1 MLKNIHVFI
10 GVLSLIQGCS
20 LINPKNDQYDSYE
33 CQGNFKTMFLTLP
46 TNFKI
51 KDDYLTLKYTGDL
64 EIIEGLEEKYKFNL
78 LHANGVQVERI
89 NSNEISFKAIGVDG
103 TLLLKECELHLPVET
118 QLSEKF
124 FEILPTLSIIFNN
137 MWWF

>member
-1 MLKNIHVFI
+1 MLKKIHILISF
-10 GVLSLIQGCS
+10 LFLIQGCS
-20 LINPKNDQYDSYE
+20 LINSKNKQFKSYE

-51 KDDYLTLKYTGDL
+51 KDDYLNIKYTGDL
-64 EIIEGLEEKYKFNL
+64 EILAGLEEKYKFNL
-78 LHANGVQVERI
+78 LHSNGVQIKRV

-103 TLLLKECELHLPVET
+103 TLLLNECELHFPIET
-118 QLSEKF
+118 QLSQKL

-137 MWWF
+137 I

>member
-1 MLKNIHVFI
+1 MRKKFNILISF
-10 GVLSLIQGCS
+10 LFLIQGCS
-20 LINPKNDQYDSYE
+20 AINQKNNQYKSFE

-51 KDDYLTLKYTGDL
+51 KDDYLNIQYTGDL
-64 EIIEGLEEKYKFNL
+64 ELLKGLEEKYKFNL
-78 LHANGVQVERI
+78 LHSNGVYVERV

-103 TLLLKECELHLPVET
+103 TLILNECELHFPLET
-118 QLSEKF
+118 QLSQKF

-137 MWWF
+137 M